1 MTGFFPLGYD
11 WIYFLC
17 INFLCLLLH
26 GLPVE
31 KHVITWASCRKA
43 RISYIVY
50 RIQSFQ
56 KSTSVMFAQALI
68 TRLPMPSMDENGQ
81 FVAKSYVLPR

>member
-1 MTGFFPLGYD
+1 M
-11 WIYFLC
+11 
-17 INFLCLLLH
+17 LLH

-31 KHVITWASCRKA
+31 KL
-43 RISYIVY
+43 VY

-56 KSTSVMFAQALI
+56 KSTSAMFAQALI